1 MIGYQLKRQTRSCAS
16 DDSALFTTDKGVST
30 HWKAYR
36 LLWLT
41 DLVNFGCWGFDVD
54 AVRFVVKFELFL
66 Q

>member
-1 MIGYQLKRQTRSCAS
+1 MVLRCLLQTKVLAH
-16 DDSALFTTDKGVST
+16 TG
-30 HWKAYR
+30 KAYR

-41 DLVNFGCWGFDVD
+41 DLVNFGRWGLDVD